1 LASATKEPAFS
12 VLTHPQDRRVAVLS
26 GEGMKSV
33 LWSASALLLC
43 VAATPMKAAEI
54 VQEPS
59 VGIRLGVLTCRLDGG
74 PGFVVVSS
82 KAAQCE
88 FRAANGEIDHYEG
101 VISRFG
107 IELGYTDGAVLS
119 WVVLSVGSNN
129 PGNLAGFY
137 GGASANLALTV
148 GGGANALVGGLAH
161 SLVLQPVSFQTQTGI
176 NVGVTLTGLSLN

>member
-1 LASATKEPAFS
+1 MTRSSRPGAATSKPRGRSLPAASRDDQTCFASATKEPAFS
-12 VLTHPQDRRVAVLS
+12 VLTHTQGRRVEVLS

-88 FRAANGEIDHYEG
+88 FRAANGEIDHY
-101 VISRFG
+101 
-107 IELGYTDGAVLS
+107 
-119 WVVLSVGSNN
+119 
-129 PGNLAGFY
+129 
-137 GGASANLALTV
+137 
-148 GGGANALVGGLAH
+148 
-161 SLVLQPVSFQTQTGI
+161 
-176 NVGVTLTGLSLN
+176 